1 MSDRRAEHVAELEGA
16 GLSPPDEATLHFLWQ
31 IVDEGVLGASRHVEL
46 GNQLLLHLIESTPS
60 RDEGL
65 QRARMAADFIARTR
79 GRDTPVIGNALKR
92 LLAGLD
98 DVPAAGQPELLS
110 ERIRTWNKAS
120 AKRKAHL
127 VKAAVRQLS
136 DARRIMTFDYS
147 STVAA
152 IAIELARVSP
162 SVVFVVPESRT
173 IAGGAR
179 YLREFV
185 AENLTVR
192 YIPDA
197 AIDHALDSCDAALF
211 GVETLL
217 ADGSFLNTIGSR
229 MIARLA
235 ALARIDVYG
244 CTDFMKLDLR
254 SYEGY
259 RPALADRS
267 YDDILLTGEALIGRG
282 VVDTSAPELE
292 VVPANL
298 TSAILSEYGLVPP
311 AAVWSLGRQVF
322 GFEGGLQ

>member
-1 MSDRRAEHVAELEGA
+1 MSDRRAEHVAELERA

-31 IVDEGVLGASRHVEL
+31 IVDEGILGASRHVAL
-46 GNQLLLHLIESTPS
+46 GNQLLLHLIQSAPNEA
-60 RDEGL
+60 EGL
-65 QRARMAADFIARTR
+65 QRARMAAEFIARTR
-79 GRDTPVIGNALKR
+79 GRDTPVIGNALNR

-98 DVPAAGQPELLS
+98 DVPAARQPEVLS
-110 ERIRTWNKAS
+110 ERIRSWDRAS
-120 AKRKAHL
+120 AERKAHL

-136 DARRIMTFDYS
+136 GAGRIMTFDYS

-152 IAIELARVSP
+152 IAIELGRLSP
-162 SVVFVVPESRT
+162 SVIFVVPESRT

-179 YLREFV
+179 YLEEFV
-185 AENLTVR
+185 AADLTVS
-192 YIPDA
+192 YVPDA

-211 GVETLL
+211 GVETLM

-267 YDDILLTGEALIGRG
+267 YDDVLLTGDALPGLG

-292 VVPANL
+292 IVPANL
-298 TSAILSEYGLVPP
+298 TSAILSEYGPVPP
-311 AAVWSLGRQVF
+311 AAVWSLGRKVF
-322 GFEGGLQ
+322 GHGEALQ